1 MAVKLSSQRVIMPC
15 LKSLQVAMQALCLD
29 YDESDFKKQIA
40 SALKRSVN
48 FYIEQLCFLKDSFLM
63 AFTFLDLRF
72 SKTSKNLM
80 KKKLQTQCK
89 ILKSII

>member
-40 SALKRSVN
+40 SALKRPVN
-48 FYIEQLCFLKDSFLM
+48 FYIEQCVF
-63 AFTFLDLRF
+63 
-72 SKTSKNLM
+72 
-80 KKKLQTQCK
+80 
-89 ILKSII
+89 